1 MELLLLGIF
10 WLCWKLYNKWKWN
23 ENIYVRMGMGI
34 DNQQVMLD
42 ELELPEHEV
51 ARRYRNGYYA
61 RPYDD
66 FKNYKNKKQLISHQW
81 CATRQV
87 DN

>member
-23 ENIYVRMGMGI
+23 GNIYVRMGIGI

-42 ELELPEHEV
+42 KLELPEHEV
-51 ARRYRNGYYA
+51 ARRYRSGYYA
-61 RPYDD
+61 RPYDSW
-66 FKNYKNKKQLISHQW
+66 KNYKNKK
-81 CATRQV
+81 
-87 DN
+87 